1 MATHR
6 AFVAFFKQATGQT
19 PFPYQ
24 SRLAEG
30 AEWPARIEVPTGLGK
45 TLAVVVGW
53 LWRRQMQ
60 SGFRDATPR
69 RLVYCLPMR
78 VLVEQSRAVIANVI
92 AQLGLRVKVIV
103 LMGGVDDD
111 GEWDTSPE
119 DEAIVIG
126 TQDMLLSRALN
137 RGYGMSRY
145 RWPLH
150 FGLLNTDCLWVIDEV
165 QLVGSGVATTAQ
177 LQALRRK
184 LGTVLPTKTS
194 WMSATLEDDW
204 LRTVDVDD
212 EDLSGHLAL
221 DKDDRTDETVAARIG
236 ARKACAPA
244 KAVMGETGPLAKEIA
259 ETHQPGTRT
268 LVIVNTV
275 DRARELHA
283 QLDKATIKL
292 KLNPRPNLV
301 LLHSRFRLADR
312 QDALSRALA
321 EPSQQGTIV
330 VSTQVIEAGVDLSST
345 TLFTELAPWSSLVQ
359 RFGRCNRRG
368 EIDGAKVFWIGL
380 PAKRSTLDRPYTFEA
395 LDDAAQTLSELKQ
408 VGPKSLPKK
417 NLSLERG
424 LVLRRRDLLDLFD
437 TTPDLMG
444 NDVDVSRFIRDADEH
459 DLRVCWRA
467 IDEAPSSDEPA
478 PRREELCA
486 VPIGVARDWQKAK
499 RDMWSWDGLE
509 GQWTPVDRLYPG
521 LTVLLRARDGGY
533 EPATGL
539 DPKSK
544 TPVEPVAVSPSADV
558 MRAKAVAEEA
568 HDADPLSQWSRWY
581 GLTEHS
587 AEVASEAASLV
598 QSLRL
603 AEPLAEPVRRA
614 ARWHDIGKAHGVWQ
628 DAAKKL
634 GTSPPAELV
643 AKSQSAQ
650 GRIIYAR
657 RGFRHEL
664 ASALAALRHG
674 QSDLVAYLVAS
685 HHGKVRMSLRS
696 SPTEAPPMRDGKPD
710 PTIRYARGIWEDDVL
725 PPVDLG
731 SGLQVPE
738 TTLTL
743 SYMELGQDPTTGDS
757 WAARVLALRDTPELG
772 PFRLGFLESLVKCA
786 DERVSRRATGEREK
800 P

>member
-6 AFVAFFKQATGQT
+6 AFAAFFKQATGQT

-24 SRLAEG
+24 SRLAESP
-30 AEWPARIEVPTGLGK
+30 EWPARIEVPTGLGK

-53 LWRRQMQ
+53 LWRRQKQ
-60 SGFRDATPR
+60 SGVRDETPR

-78 VLVEQSRAVIANVI
+78 VLVEQSRDVVAEVIDR
-92 AQLGLRVKVIV
+92 LGLKTKVIV

-119 DEAIVIG
+119 DDTIIIG

-184 LGTVLPTKTS
+184 LGTLLPAKTS

-204 LRTVDVDD
+204 LRTVDVEDA
-212 EDLSGHLAL
+212 DLSGHLAL
-221 DKDDRTDETVAARIG
+221 DKEDRADETVAARIG

-244 KAVMGETGPLAKEIA
+244 KAAMGELAPLAKEIA
-259 ETHQPGTRT
+259 TAHQPGTRT

-283 QLDKATIKL
+283 QLDKLTLKL
-292 KLNPRPNLV
+292 KPKPRPSLV

-312 QDALSRALA
+312 QDALTRALA
-321 EPSQQGTIV
+321 EPADEGTIV
-330 VSTQVIEAGVDLSST
+330 VSTQVIEAGVDLSSA

-368 EIDGAKVFWIGL
+368 ELKGAKVFWVGL
-380 PAKRSTLDRPYTFEA
+380 PAKRGTLDRPYTFEA
-395 LDDAAQTLSELKQ
+395 LDDSAATLAELEQ
-408 VGPKSLPKK
+408 VGPKALPKRK
-417 NLSLERG
+417 LSLERG

-444 NDVDVSRFIRDADEH
+444 NDVDVSRFIRDTDEH
-459 DLRVCWRA
+459 DLRVCWRSF
-467 IDEAPSSDEPA
+467 DEQPSDAQPT

-486 VPIGVARDWQKAK
+486 VPIGVARDWHKAK
-499 RDMWSWDGLE
+499 REMWVWDGLE
-509 GQWTPVDRLYPG
+509 GQWSPVERLFPG
-521 LTVLLRARDGGY
+521 LTVLLRAEDGGY
-533 EPATGL
+533 DPKTGL

-544 TPVEPVAVSPSADV
+544 NPVEPIVLAPTA
-558 MRAKAVAEEA
+558 MTATATTAAQEA
-568 HDADPLSQWSRWY
+568 NDADPLSQWDRWY
-581 GLTEHS
+581 GLTEHCS
-587 AEVASEAASLV
+587 DVAAEAAA
-598 QSLRL
+598 L
-603 AEPLAEPVRRA
+603 ARALQLPGPLAEEVHTA
-614 ARWHDIGKAHGVWQ
+614 ARWHDLGKAHDVWQ
-628 DAAKKL
+628 DAAKAL
-634 GTSPPAELV
+634 GTNPPAQLV
-643 AKSQSAQ
+643 AKSQSAK
-650 GRIIYAR
+650 GRITYAR

-696 SPTEAPPMRDGKPD
+696 APTEPPPMRDGKPD
-710 PTIRYARGIWEDDVL
+710 PTIRFARGVWEDDRL
-725 PPVDLG
+725 PAVDLG
-731 SGLQVPE
+731 GGVVVPE

-743 SYMELGQDPTTGDS
+743 SYMELGQDSTTGDS
-757 WAARVLALRDTPELG
+757 WAARVLALRDRPELG
-772 PFRLGFLESLVKCA
+772 PFRLGFLEALVKCA
-786 DERVSRRATGEREK
+786 DERVSRRASEVGVK